1 MNDYELSHLPI
12 YVPYS
17 LQMDS
22 LQVLPKQK
30 KKKRKQKKK
39 KRSRATKLTLFHNPA
54 TSFPSLD
61 AERSHSWPLCKCT
74 TGEDHTSMEL
84 DFFYSRGIAYVLL
97 WSLSLSETLCLPNP
111 LLSSEHSRLVD
122 VVRAWYNGHW
132 RYSSSSF
139 AFLPVLRG

>member
-1 MNDYELSHLPI
+1 MKDYESSHLPI

-22 LQVLPKQK
+22 LQVLPKQE
-30 KKKRKQKKK
+30 KKK
-39 KRSRATKLTLFHNPA
+39 KRSRATKLTLFHNQA
-54 TSFPSLD
+54 TSFSSLD
-61 AERSHSWPLCKCT
+61 AELFPIPVHHVKCI
-74 TGEDHTSMEL
+74 TGEDHMSMEL

-97 WSLSLSETLCLPNP
+97 WSLSLSEMLCLPNP
-111 LLSSEHSRLVD
+111 LLSPEHSRLVD
-122 VVRAWYNGHW
+122 VVRAWYDGHW